1 MADSASGLSSG
12 TLPIPR
18 TRLVGRGTE
27 RAAARAH
34 LLNDAVPLLTLTGPG
49 GVGKTRLALA
59 SAHDVADRF
68 RDDVAFVDL
77 APLADPDL
85 VPATVAAALGVTTG
99 ANRSLVDAILAY
111 LRPQQRLLLLDNCEH
126 VVAETAEL
134 VATLLARCPALQV
147 LATSRTP
154 LRVQGEQLLPVE
166 PLSLPPVDAPLAAI
180 VEADAVRLFIA
191 RARAVQPG
199 FQIASANAATVA
211 LLCRHLDGLPL
222 AIELAAARATV
233 LSPEELLAQIMG
245 HLAPLTGGPRDAP
258 ARQRTMRDAIAWSYD
273 LLTPREQTLF
283 RRLAVFSGG
292 FTLVDAGVV
301 ANPSA
306 EVALDTLTVVDT
318 LTDHSLLRR
327 QEGSEGVSRYTMLET
342 VREFGLEQLVK
353 SGEEPAVRRAH
364 ADRMIALVEEAWAA
378 IIIRFEAG
386 WLARLDAER
395 DNVRSALGWLD
406 MVGDGAGLLRIA
418 GAADPLWNY
427 RSSRLEGRS
436 WLARAL
442 DRTRETVVP
451 ADVRMRALHA
461 AGYLARNQGDY
472 RQAIAY
478 GQEYLDAALAAN
490 HQLRAANSYSLL
502 GYIASAQGEYKQ
514 ATTQYKEALRL
525 VTALGDRVEIAS
537 AWLELGRVRYGQ
549 GDHQHAAALL
559 EQALTEFRDLD
570 DRWSLGLAL
579 NSLGLVDA
587 LRGQRHC
594 AAERLLEALDLW
606 RAFANKEN
614 LAEWL
619 ATVATLAAASGAP
632 RRAARLLGAAEGLRA
647 EIGHAFVLPDAHY
660 FGEAEGA
667 IRVHLGEHAFLA
679 EQAAGRALPLDQSL
693 AEAVAF
699 LSGAPE
705 ASSAASRPDVASPSF
720 DPFGLTRREREILVL
735 LCQRLTDSEIAER
748 LFLSRR
754 TVNHHVANVISKLGV
769 RNRREAVALA
779 ARQET
784 V

>member
-1 MADSASGLSSG
+1 MADSASELSPG

-18 TRLVGRGTE
+18 TRLVGRETE
-27 RAAARAH
+27 RAAARAL

-59 SAHDVADRF
+59 IAHDVADHF
-68 RDDVAFVDL
+68 RDGVAFFDL

-85 VPATVAAALGVTTG
+85 VPATVAAVLGVTTG
-99 ANRSLVDAILAY
+99 VDRSLVDAMLAH

-126 VVAETAEL
+126 VVAETADL

-147 LATSRTP
+147 LATGRAP

-180 VEADAVRLFIA
+180 VEADAVRLFAA
-191 RARAVQPG
+191 RARAVWPG
-199 FQIASANAATVA
+199 FQIEPANAATVA

-222 AIELAAARATV
+222 AIELAAARTTV
-233 LSPEELLAQIMG
+233 LSPEELLAQMTG

-273 LLTPREQTLF
+273 LLTPQEQTLF

-292 FTLVDAGVV
+292 FTLADASVV
-301 ANPSA
+301 ANPFA
-306 EVALDTLTVVDT
+306 EVALDTLTGMDT

-327 QEGSEGVSRYTMLET
+327 QEGSEGVSRYAMLET
-342 VREFGLEQLVK
+342 VREFGLEQLVE

-364 ADRMIALVEEAWAA
+364 ADRMIALVEEAWTA
-378 IIIRFEAG
+378 IIIHFEAG

-395 DNVRSALGWLD
+395 DNVRAALGWLD
-406 MVGDGAGLLRIA
+406 KVSDGEGLLRVA

-427 RSSRLEGRS
+427 RSSRSEGRR

-442 DRTRETVVP
+442 EQTREAAVP
-451 ADVRMRALHA
+451 AEVRMRALHA

-478 GQEYLDAALAAN
+478 GQEYLDVALAAN
-490 HQLRAANSYSLL
+490 HQLRAANSHSLL
-502 GYIASAQGEYKQ
+502 GYIASAQGEYEQ
-514 ATTQYKEALRL
+514 ATTQYEEALRL
-525 VTALGDRVEIAS
+525 VTALRDRVEIAS

-549 GDHQHAAALL
+549 GDHEHAAALL

-570 DRWSLGLAL
+570 DRWSLGLTL

-587 LRGQRHC
+587 LRGERPR
-594 AAERLLEALDLW
+594 AAERLLEALELW

-614 LAEWL
+614 LAEWV

-632 RRAARLLGAAEGLRA
+632 RRAARLFGAAEALRA
-647 EIGHAFVLPDAHY
+647 EIGHAFVLPDAH
-660 FGEAEGA
+660 FFSEAEGT

-679 EQAAGRALPLDQSL
+679 EQAAGRALPLDQAL
-693 AEAVAF
+693 EDAVAF
-699 LSGAPE
+699 LSGVPE
-705 ASSAASRPDVASPSF
+705 VPNAAARPDVTLPSF
-720 DPFGLTRREREILVL
+720 DPFGLTRREREILAL

-754 TVNHHVANVISKLGV
+754 TVNHHVANVIGKLGV

-779 ARQET
+779 ARQEP